1 MRHTKI
7 SNTHDSQDFINL
19 LFISLFYTIFSAC
32 IGTEKFERFHSNRS
46 QQTCNCVNRAMSVCI
61 LLKIDDLHESLT
73 FRSISFQNETF
84 SIIILPYSNIFTE
97 IFFIKMNSVLTVPF
111 SKKKKM

>member
-1 MRHTKI
+1 
-7 SNTHDSQDFINL
+7 
-19 LFISLFYTIFSAC
+19 
-32 IGTEKFERFHSNRS
+32 
-46 QQTCNCVNRAMSVCI
+46 MSVCI

-111 SKKKKM
+111 SKKKKKNVNKIEISNWIIWVYMYIYVVKLFYLCFFSNNNHLFRSMTQVLD